1 MLISTKYFF
10 SRGKGI
16 ITSSIF
22 FYFLSLFW
30 LIGFIFL
37 WKIPYPKKDK
47 DFVTGSS
54 KLSII
59 IPARDEERNLGLLL
73 NSLKHQTFKPH
84 EIIVV
89 DDHSTDSTAGIA
101 RKETCL
107 VIPSKDISEGW
118 AGKPWA
124 CWQGANRATGDVF
137 LFLDADTFLEPDG
150 LSKIVSTY
158 FKKGGLLSIQP
169 FHQMKRNYERL
180 SAIFNIIAMA
190 GMNAFTLLGSKVKP
204 IGAFGPCM
212 VCSREDYFFV
222 GGHEKAKGEVL
233 ESLAIGKEFLKAK
246 REVHSYGGKGAI
258 SFRMYPG
265 GIRSLIEGFS
275 KGFGTGANAM
285 SVVSLIMIVGWVFG
299 GISVTRHLIQ
309 SAILGSST
317 DLLGWVVLDVLY
329 ILQIQWMLF
338 RIGNFGFTTALLF
351 QIPLLFFVIVFAY
364 SLLRIFLVRKVRWKG
379 RDVKTATGEN

>member
-1 MLISTKYFF
+1 M
-10 SRGKGI
+10 
-16 ITSSIF
+16 SSII
-22 FYFLSLFW
+22 FYLIFLFW
-30 LIGFIFL
+30 LIGFILL
-37 WKIPYPKKDK
+37 WRIPYPKKDK
-47 DFVTGSS
+47 NVVTGSS

-73 NSLKHQTFKPH
+73 HSLSHQTFKPH

-89 DDHSTDSTAGIA
+89 DDHSTDYTAEIA
-101 RKETCL
+101 KKEDCL
-107 VIPSKDISEGW
+107 VIPSKDIQEGW
-118 AGKPWA
+118 TGKPWA

-137 LFLDADTFLEPDG
+137 LFLDADTFLELDG

-158 FKKGGLLSIQP
+158 FQKGGLLSIQP
-169 FHQMKRNYERL
+169 FHQMKKNYEKL

-190 GMNAFTLLGSKVKP
+190 GMNAFTLLGSKVKLM
-204 IGAFGPCM
+204 GAFGPCM

-222 GGHEKAKGEVL
+222 GGHEKARGEVL

-246 REVHSYGGKGAI
+246 REVHGYEGKGTI

-285 SVVSLIMIVGWVFG
+285 SVVSLIMLVGWVFG

-329 ILQIQWMLF
+329 ILQIQWMLL

-379 RDVKTATGEN
+379 RDVKTARGKD